1 VTQQDAATSTTI
13 AREAREDGNSVK
25 IIAALTMVFLPG
37 TYLSSVFGMAALEN
51 AHWWLY
57 VAITLPLTILVVV
70 VWGMWFRW
78 TKPGTIGFGLTRKR
92 KVTCSNP

>member
-13 AREAREDGNSVK
+13 ARETREDGNSVK

-51 AHWWLY
+51 ARWWLY
-57 VAITLPLTILVVV
+57 MAITLPRTILVLA
-70 VWGMWFRW
+70 VWWVW
-78 TKPGTIGFGLTRKR
+78 I
-92 KVTCSNP
+92 N